1 MFFDRAVEDVAKVG
15 RKAEFST
22 CKMFL
27 ARCGVFEIVVKSD
40 VLCENIFFGF

>member
-27 ARCGVFEIVVKSD
+27 ARCGDFVIAFEIMN
-40 VLCENIFFGF
+40 LCENIFFGF